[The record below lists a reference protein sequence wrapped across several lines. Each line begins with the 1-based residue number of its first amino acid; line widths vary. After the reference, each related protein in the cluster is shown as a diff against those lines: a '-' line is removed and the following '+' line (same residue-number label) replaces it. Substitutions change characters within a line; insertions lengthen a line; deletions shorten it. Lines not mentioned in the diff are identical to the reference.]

1 MPFRGRGGRGGNRG
15 RGRGKKGGPPQV
27 FELKIPQEGEVIGV
41 VSAAVGASNFKIRC
55 ADNFER
61 MCSIPGR
68 LRRRFWI
75 KENDLVIVKPWV
87 VQGNERG
94 DIVWRYSIGDRDR
107 LKAKGITVP
116 I

>member
-1 MPFRGRGGRGGNRG
+1 MPFRGRGGRGGGRG
-15 RGRGKKGGPPQV
+15 RGRGRGGRPPEV
-27 FELKIPQEGEVIGV
+27 FELKIPQVGEVVGV
-41 VSAAVGASNFKIRC
+41 VTGAMGASNFRIRC
-55 ADNFER
+55 SDNFER

-116 I
+116 N

>member
-1 MPFRGRGGRGGNRG
+1 MPFRGRGGGGRG
-15 RGRGKKGGPPQV
+15 RGRGRGGRPPEGPA
-27 FELKIPQEGEVIGV
+27 ELKIPQQGEVVGV
-41 VSAAVGASNFKIRC
+41 VTQSVGASNFRIRC
-55 ADNFER
+55 SDNFER
-61 MCSIPGR
+61 MCIIPGR

-75 KENDLVIVKPWV
+75 KENDLVIVRPWV

-116 I
+116 T